1 MTYPDAWGYN
11 GLVLADPEESDAEIR
26 YRLMDRSNHAV
37 ATLVLDLD
45 MNGIPAVCRHYG
57 NDQLARSIYNY
68 LYAREQSQNVC
79 PYCYAESWDD
89 EHNCCRACSCQ

>member
-37 ATLVLDLD
+37 ATLALDLD
-45 MNGIPAVCRHYG
+45 MNGIPAACQYYG
-57 NDQLARSIYNY
+57 NAQLARSIYNY